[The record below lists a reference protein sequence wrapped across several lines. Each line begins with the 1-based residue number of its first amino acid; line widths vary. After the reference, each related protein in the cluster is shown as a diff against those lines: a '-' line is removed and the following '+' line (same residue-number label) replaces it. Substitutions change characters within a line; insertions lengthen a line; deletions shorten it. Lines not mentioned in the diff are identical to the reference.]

1 MGELA
6 EFGLIAVLFIGLLVG
21 GMWIPFAVSVTAT
34 FYLYLVGGWSSFR
47 AFGLI
52 SWGSMNNFTLT
63 AIPLFIFMADLMLE
77 SGLSNRVYRGLSRL
91 VIRLPGGL
99 LQTNVA
105 GCAVFSAI
113 SGSSVATAA
122 AIGTVALPQLQE
134 RGYDRRLATGTLA
147 AGGTLG
153 ILIPPSIAL
162 IVYGTFSE
170 TSITQLFM
178 AGLLPGLV
186 LTGLFMGYVAIRA
199 LINPAIAPRETA
211 PSERISWR
219 QVVSD
224 LLPFALLIF
233 AVMGSL
239 YAGIVTPTEAAA
251 VGVVFSNVICL
262 IWGDLSW
269 TTFNRAL
276 EKTVRV
282 TGAILFIV
290 YSAFLFSYAIS
301 ISGLPDMLTDRLVE
315 MNLSYVSFLIAL
327 VILFTLM
334 GCLVDSLGMMVITV
348 PLLLPLLGVYGIDPL
363 WFGVALVL
371 LIELGQIS
379 PPLGLNLF
387 VIHNISKGKLG
398 DVIRGSVPFFFLIYL
413 CLALL
418 VLFPQ
423 LALWLPATMTR

>member
-6 EFGLIAVLFIGLLVG
+6 EVGIVAVLFIGLLIG

-34 FYLYLVGGWSSFR
+34 FYLYLVGGWPSFR

-77 SGLSNRVYRGLSRL
+77 SGLSTRVYRGLSRL
-91 VIRLPGGL
+91 VVRLPGGL

-105 GCAVFSAI
+105 GCAIFSAI

-134 RGYDRRLATGTLA
+134 RGYNRRLATGTLA

-170 TSITQLFM
+170 TSITKLFM

-186 LTGLFMGYVAIRA
+186 LTGLFMAYVAIRA
-199 LINPAIAPRETA
+199 LIDPAVAPREDA
-211 PSERISWR
+211 AVEPISWG
-219 QVVSD
+219 QAASD
-224 LLPFALLIF
+224 LLPFGLLIF
-233 AVMGSL
+233 VVMGSL
-239 YAGIVTPTEAAA
+239 YTGIATPTEAAA
-251 VGVVFSNVICL
+251 VGVVFSTAISL
-262 IWGDLSW
+262 IWGDLNW
-269 TTFNRAL
+269 ATFNRAL
-276 EKTVRV
+276 DKTVRV

-290 YSAFLFSYAIS
+290 YSAFLFSYAVS
-301 ISGLPDMLTDRLVE
+301 ISGLPDILTQQLVD
-315 MNLSYVSFLIAL
+315 MDLSYVGFLIAL
-327 VILFTLM
+327 IILFTLM

-348 PLLLPLLGVYGIDPL
+348 PLLLPLLAVYGIDPL

-398 DVIRGSVPFFFLIYL
+398 DVIMGSVPFFFLIYL

-418 VLFPQ
+418 VLFPE
-423 LALWLPATMTR
+423 LALWLPSTMTR

>member
-1 MGELA
+1 MGEIA
-6 EFGLIAVLFIGLLVG
+6 EISFVSVLFVGLLVS
-21 GMWIPFAVSVTAT
+21 GMWIPLAVCVTASV
-34 FYLYLVGGWSSFR
+34 YLYMVGGWSSFR

-91 VIRLPGGL
+91 VSRLPGGL

-105 GCAVFSAI
+105 GCAIFSAI

-122 AIGTVALPQLQE
+122 AIGTVALPQLKE
-134 RGYDRRLATGTLA
+134 RGYDPRLATGTLA

-178 AGLLPGLV
+178 AGLLPGLT
-186 LTGLFMGYVAIRA
+186 LTALFMGYVAIRA
-199 LINPAIAPRETA
+199 LINPTVAPVEVGSQDHIAWT
-211 PSERISWR
+211 
-219 QVVSD
+219 QVATD

-251 VGVVFSNVICL
+251 VGVVFSAIICF

-269 TTFNRAL
+269 TVFNNAL
-276 EKTVRV
+276 KKTVRV

-290 YSAFLFSYAIS
+290 YSAFIFSYAIGM
-301 ISGLPDMLTDRLVE
+301 SGLPDILTEYLVE
-315 MNLSYVSFLIAL
+315 LDLSYAGFLIAL
-327 VILFTLM
+327 LILFTLM

-387 VIHNISKGKLG
+387 VIHNISRGKLG
-398 DVIRGSVPFFFLIYL
+398 DVILGSFPFFFLIYL
-413 CLALL
+413 CLGLL